1 VTKSTKNVRRVLGY
15 AFEDIYNQN
24 IKIIMPESIAA
35 VHDFIL
41 ENYVKKSGVTAS
53 TRDQA

>member
-1 VTKSTKNVRRVLGY
+1 
-15 AFEDIYNQN
+15 
-24 IKIIMPESIAA
+24 MPESIAA